1 MGAPL
6 KYWSIVEKNAFL
18 LECGELSPL
27 WPPAARHPTRAARP
41 GHPQDAAVLTPIQA
55 TGREQPER

>member
-1 MGAPL
+1 MGAPFTVL
-6 KYWSIVEKNAFL
+6 VYCRKKCVP
-18 LECGELSPL
+18 LEVRGAVTALASGGTAPHAGCP
-27 WPPAARHPTRAARP
+27 P